1 MRKHSLKIIFGV
13 ITLLIAIIA
22 ISMGSTSETSN
33 DILISPEVGL
43 FEVAVNVTG
52 ELQAK
57 NSIEI
62 TGPPNARQARIWQMT
77 INSLVP
83 EGTVVKKGDFV
94 AEIDRSEITTR
105 LKDEQ
110 LDLQKTQSSYT
121 QTKLDTT
128 LELSRARDNLVNLKY
143 AMEEAKLK
151 MEEAI
156 YEAPSVQRQAEI
168 NYEKSERAYEQ
179 AVNNYQTQVEQ
190 SKARMSEVEADLQQ
204 AKDRLKLYE
213 DIINEFTVKAPA
225 DGMVIYVKDRRGQ
238 KTTEGSQINA
248 WDPTVA
254 SLPDLSVMES
264 IVYISEVDIQKI
276 SENQPV
282 EIGLDAYPDKQLTGQ
297 VTKVANVGEQRP
309 NSDSKVFEVSIIVN
323 ESDTTL
329 RPAMT
334 TSNKILVEQVEDALH
349 IPLETI
355 HTVDSLTFVY
365 KKDGAGIKKQEV
377 ALGLINENEAI
388 IHQGLTKEDKVF
400 LSIPENT
407 EEITV
412 ARLPKQ
418 KNPA

>member
-1 MRKHSLKIIFGV
+1 
-13 ITLLIAIIA
+13 
-22 ISMGSTSETSN
+22 
-33 DILISPEVGL
+33 
-43 FEVAVNVTG
+43 
-52 ELQAK
+52 
-57 NSIEI
+57 
-62 TGPPNARQARIWQMT
+62 
-77 INSLVP
+77 
-83 EGTVVKKGDFV
+83 
-94 AEIDRSEITTR
+94 

-121 QTKLDTT
+121 KTKLDTT
-128 LELSRARDNLVNLKY
+128 LELSKARDNLVNLKY

-151 MEEAI
+151 MEESI

-168 NYEKSERAYEQ
+168 NYEKAERAYEQ

-204 AKDRLKLYE
+204 AKDRLSLYQ
-213 DIINEFTVKAPA
+213 DIVDEFTVRAPA

-248 WDPTVA
+248 WEPTVA

-276 SENQPV
+276 SEKQSV
-282 EIGLDAYPDKQLTGQ
+282 EIGLDAYPDKNLTGQ

-309 NSDSKVFEVSIIVN
+309 NSDSKVFEVSIMVN

-334 TSNKILVEQVEDALH
+334 TSNKIIVDQVDNALFV
-349 IPLETI
+349 PLETI

-365 KKDGAGIKKQEV
+365 KKDGPGVIKQEV

-388 IHQGLTKEDKVF
+388 IEEGLTRDDKIY
-400 LSIPENT
+400 LSIPENPDD
-407 EEITV
+407 IQV
-412 ARLPKQ
+412 ARLPQ
-418 KNPA
+418 NNQPA

>member
-1 MRKHSLKIIFGV
+1 MRKHSLKIIIGV
-13 ITLLIAIIA
+13 VAVLVVIIA
-22 ISMGSTSETSN
+22 ISMGSTTESST
-33 DILISPEVGL
+33 DILISPQVGL

-77 INSLVP
+77 INKLVP
-83 EGTVVKKGDFV
+83 EGTVVKKGEFV
-94 AEIDRSEITTR
+94 ADLDRSEITTR

-128 LELSRARDNLVNLKY
+128 LELSKARDNLVNLKY

-151 MEEAI
+151 MEESI

-168 NYEKSERAYEQ
+168 NYEKAERAYEQ

-190 SKARMSEVEADLQQ
+190 SKAKMSEVEADLQQ
-204 AKDRLKLYE
+204 AKDRLALYQ
-213 DIINEFTVKAPA
+213 DIVDEFTVRAPA

-248 WDPTVA
+248 WEPTVA

-276 SENQPV
+276 SEKQSV
-282 EIGLDAYPDKQLTGQ
+282 EIGLDAYPDKNLTGQ

-309 NSDSKVFEVSIIVN
+309 NSDSKVFEVNIIVN

-334 TSNKILVEQVEDALH
+334 TSNKIIVEQVEDGMFV
-349 IPLETI
+349 PLETI

-365 KKDGAGIKKQEV
+365 KKDGPGVIKQEV
-377 ALGLINENEAI
+377 SLGLINENEAI
-388 IHQGLTKEDKVF
+388 IKEGLTKDDKIY
-400 LSIPENT
+400 LSIPENPDD
-407 EEITV
+407 IQV
-412 ARLPKQ
+412 ARLPG
-418 KNPA
+418 KNQPV